1 MPSLIKAL
9 NSQVGRKIMTGI
21 TGIGLML
28 FLIGHLAG
36 NLTIFGDTQA
46 FNIYTYTL
54 ESLGPLLYVIK
65 AGLAFFFLYHA
76 ILGITIWRQKKKAR
90 GI

>member
-1 MPSLIKAL
+1 MPSFIKAL
-9 NSQVGRKIMTGI
+9 NSRVGRKIMTGI

-36 NLTIFGDTQA
+36 NLTIFGESDA

-54 ESLGPLLYVIK
+54 ESLGPLLYVIE
-65 AGLAFFFLYHA
+65 AGLAFFFSLFGIPHHA
-76 ILGITIWRQKKKAR
+76 F
-90 GI
+90 

>member
-9 NSQVGRKIMTGI
+9 NSQVGRKIVTAI

-28 FLIGHLAG
+28 FLISHLAG
-36 NLTIFGDTQA
+36 NLTIFGDSEA

-54 ESLGPLLYVIK
+54 ESLGPLLYIAE

-76 ILGITIWRQKKKAR
+76 IMGISIWRQK
-90 GI
+90 